1 MASQQDT
8 RIAEVPQGE
17 AAALFAA
24 LQPLFGLPKS
34 PGDIERVQQ
43 HLDAGHVTLLAY
55 GREGYVL
62 YNTKPRY
69 APFAR
74 LRVPEIQ
81 DLNVHPDHRGEGIA
95 TALVKACERKALLD
109 GCDMIGL
116 GVGLHSSYGPAQ
128 KLYCKLGYHP
138 DGAGLVHD
146 GIPVEYGHS
155 VINDDDLCLMMI
167 KDLP

>member
-8 RIAEVPQGE
+8 RIDEVSQG
-17 AAALFAA
+17 AAGALFTE

-34 PGDIERVQQ
+34 PGDIEAVQQ
-43 HLDAGHVTLLAY
+43 HLKAGHVTLLVLE
-55 GREGYVL
+55 RKGYVL

-74 LRVPEIQ
+74 LGIPEIQ
-81 DLNVHPDHRGEGIA
+81 DLNVHPDHRREGIGQ
-95 TALVKACERKALLD
+95 ALIKACEQKAIDD
-109 GCDMIGL
+109 GKDMIGL
-116 GVGLHSSYGPAQ
+116 GVGLHASYGPAQ
-128 KLYCKLGYHP
+128 LLYCRMGYQP

-146 GIPVEYGHS
+146 GEAVGYGKM
-155 VINDDDLCLMMI
+155 VPNDDDLCLMMI

>member
-8 RIAEVPQGE
+8 RITEVSQG
-17 AAALFAA
+17 AASALFAE
-24 LQPLFGLPKS
+24 LQTLFGLPKD
-34 PGDIERVQQ
+34 PGDIEAVQQ
-43 HLDAGHVTLLAY
+43 HLAVGHVTLLTL

-62 YNTKPRY
+62 YNNKPRY

-81 DLNVHPDHRGEGIA
+81 DLNVHPDHRGKGFA
-95 TALVKACERKALLD
+95 SALVKACERKALAE
-109 GCDMIGL
+109 GHDMIGL
-116 GVGLHSSYGPAQ
+116 GVGLHSAYGAAQ
-128 KLYCKLGYHP
+128 KLYCRLGYHP

-146 GIPVEYGHS
+146 GVPVEKGKS